1 MEAIY
6 FGNARWRGNSGG
18 PGGDPEGG
26 GPWVGAD
33 LESGMY
39 YGGGNVT
46 VINDRSRPLAHDFV
60 SLTLKGRADGFVLK
74 GGDATSGKQTTM
86 FDGPRPFEAA
96 DGGGVGAS
104 SGGAG
109 APVSLQKCTPGNSKQ
124 TWAFE
129 NDRKSIGTNGRCL
142 DISNS
147 QTARGSMI
155 WAFPC
160 GHHSRDN
167 EFWALQ
173 EPGGLIQ
180 SLQAKTPFCLGT
192 NNSAT
197 TAGATTV
204 LDSCTAASSFF
215 TIGFTN
221 TSGTGGTV
229 VQKVSGLCLTMAD
242 VSPITPISVGQS
254 FCQLTVSGFV

>member
-129 NDRKSIGTNGRCL
+129 NDRKSIGSGGRCL
-142 DISNS
+142 DIVSDVRSRPSVWS
-147 QTARGSMI
+147 QSRQDTPQALPTVS
-155 WAFPC
+155 PLP
-160 GHHSRDN
+160 HHNRPN
-167 EFWALQ
+167 R
-173 EPGGLIQ
+173 
-180 SLQAKTPFCLGT
+180 
-192 NNSAT
+192 
-197 TAGATTV
+197 
-204 LDSCTAASSFF
+204 
-215 TIGFTN
+215 
-221 TSGTGGTV
+221 
-229 VQKVSGLCLTMAD
+229 
-242 VSPITPISVGQS
+242 PITPDGFFSAVGAG
-254 FCQLTVSGFV
+254 VE